1 VQLFLIK
8 KNQQMPIEKKSTA
21 ANNLF
26 DLSGKV
32 AIVTGASKGIGE
44 RMARTLAEFGAKVVI
59 SSRKQESLDIV
70 ANVLKSEGLDVTGI
84 VCHVGDDQQLTNLVE
99 KTVELYGGVDI
110 LINNAATN
118 PVFGPI
124 AESDAQVF
132 DKIMDINVKA
142 PFKLCNLV
150 YPIMKSR
157 GGGSIINIASV
168 EGLKPSFGLG
178 LYSVSKA
185 ALIMLTKNQAKEWG
199 ADGIRSNAICPGLV
213 KTKFSSAIWQND
225 HILNQVEKSLPAGR
239 MAMPDEMA
247 GLAIF
252 LASAASSYCTG
263 SIFTADGGHMIS

>member
-1 VQLFLIK
+1 MSVEK
-8 KNQQMPIEKKSTA
+8 KNSGAI
-21 ANNLF
+21 NLF
-26 DLSGKV
+26 DLHGKV

-44 RMARTLAEFGAKVVI
+44 RMARALAEFGAKVVI
-59 SSRKQESLDIV
+59 SSRKQESLDKV
-70 ANVLKSEGLDVTGI
+70 AEGLKSEGLDITGI
-84 VCHVGDDQQLTNLVE
+84 ACHVGDDEQVQTLVN
-99 KTVELYGGVDI
+99 KTVEIYGGVDI

-124 AESDAQVF
+124 AESDAGVF

-142 PFKLCNLV
+142 PFKLCNLL
-150 YPIMKSR
+150 YPIMKKR

-199 ADGIRSNAICPGLV
+199 VDKIRVNAICPGLV
-213 KTKFSSAIWQND
+213 KTKFSAAIWQNEQ
-225 HILNQVEKSLPAGR
+225 ILDQVVKSLPAGR

-247 GLAIF
+247 GLAVF
-252 LASAASSYCTG
+252 LASSASSYCTG
-263 SIFTADGGHMIS
+263 SVFNADGGHMIAG